1 MSFKVEIEVLLT
13 HGYMILYRMGA
24 NFKLNQLLIFIVYP
38 YQKKNWH
45 SKKINLNS
53 SSMFQ
58 SSNRLLR
65 WGLVS
70 EESDYNGAP
79 RMDWDRPSYRP
90 RHNGCGGSRSIR
102 KRSRGRVH
110 GGLSDRLLA
119 AQIGQVGPIQG
130 LQRKWGKGN
139 GTFKYLL
146 FF

>member
-13 HGYMILYRMGA
+13 HGYMILYRIGA
-24 NFKLNQLLIFIVYP
+24 NFKLNHLFIFI
-38 YQKKNWH
+38 KKKKKIDIP
-45 SKKINLNS
+45 KKINLNS

-90 RHNGCGGSRSIR
+90 RHNGRGGSRSIR